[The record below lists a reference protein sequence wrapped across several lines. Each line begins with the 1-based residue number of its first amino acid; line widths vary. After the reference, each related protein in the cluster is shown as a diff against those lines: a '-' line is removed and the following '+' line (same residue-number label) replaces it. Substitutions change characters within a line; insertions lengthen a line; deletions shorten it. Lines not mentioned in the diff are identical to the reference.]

1 MQPHIITLVVA
12 LICEASALTD
22 VHPKLLTPSGD
33 CRHWPTGRSMLVVDS
48 AEDSA
53 IDGLPAQPYDIV
65 FPSKI
70 LPLLSIDLRAS
81 RGIAKTTLSCDAGQ
95 AILASEP
102 SKKISICQ
110 DRENGHIL
118 IDAPAEKVLVP
129 ELYTHMVDGVEQD
142 GNYLGVKGQTTEG
155 FHYAPASCYAN
166 ATISTRDYYEVKLL
180 ELPES
185 EYDTIGYVTE
195 FRGFLKIVKWE

>member
-1 MQPHIITLVVA
+1 
-12 LICEASALTD
+12 
-22 VHPKLLTPSGD
+22 
-33 CRHWPTGRSMLVVDS
+33 MLVVDS
-48 AEDSA
+48 A
-53 IDGLPAQPYDIV
+53 IDGLSAQSYDII

-110 DRENGHIL
+110 DRQNGHIL

-129 ELYTHMVDGVEQD
+129 DFTRIWSMVWSRMVF
-142 GNYLGVKGQTTEG
+142 T
-155 FHYAPASCYAN
+155 
-166 ATISTRDYYEVKLL
+166 
-180 ELPES
+180 
-185 EYDTIGYVTE
+185 
-195 FRGFLKIVKWE
+195 WE

>member
-118 IDAPAEKVLVP
+118 
-129 ELYTHMVDGVEQD
+129 VDGVEQD
-142 GNYLGVKGQTTEG
+142 GVYLGVKGQTTWG
-155 FHYAPASCYAN
+155 FRYAPASCYAN

-180 ELPES
+180 GLPES